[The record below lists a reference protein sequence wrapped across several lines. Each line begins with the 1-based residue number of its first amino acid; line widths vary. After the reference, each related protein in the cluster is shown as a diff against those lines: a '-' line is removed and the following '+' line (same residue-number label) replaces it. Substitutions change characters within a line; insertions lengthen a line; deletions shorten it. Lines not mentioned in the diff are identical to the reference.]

1 MMHDLPKPIKL
12 RVQLTGPNWLFESR
26 RGSREKRLW
35 IELGIMCAT
44 IVRHHE
50 NYSQKFFPLLNF
62 LIASVIEFSQGSHG
76 TRKRRIAECFGS
88 LG

>member
-1 MMHDLPKPIKL
+1 MMHDLPEPIKL
-12 RVQLTGPNWLFESR
+12 RVQLTGLNWLFELCPGR
-26 RGSREKRLW
+26 KETRLW
-35 IELGIMCAT
+35 IELGIICAA

-50 NYSQKFFPLLNF
+50 NYSQKFFPRLNF
-62 LIASVIEFSQGSHG
+62 LIAAVIEFFQANHG